1 MTRLAPTFLALV
13 LGLGCSLE
21 CSAGTDQAPSV
32 RFEPIDVPAPA
43 APVAPTPAV
52 VAPPPVPVPPPPVA
66 QTMPIEPTIEPPPTP
81 PEVPDTPLD
90 LRIDGAPLRWRSARA
105 YTRGG
110 RALFVAFSSRAR
122 RGCPGNPTERDRAE
136 TTVHVRISPVLPSDG
151 AGWRVGYASA
161 FLAPVGLRMVDLR
174 TPAAAR
180 IDAPPRE
187 VGDSIDGGI
196 DLSSPE
202 ITARGRFRAFYC
214 GDEPRTPEPATYDDV
229 HVEVGG
235 ETIPIRG
242 ARFLIQDDM
251 LRLVLSSNGSACG
264 GIYSYRLTGAP
275 DLLARWNPTGSQCH
289 AGAEA
294 GASIKDGTGVAELM
308 AALWRDDRVATPAR
322 RRDRRARALLAQSV
336 AEAVRR
342 RIQGGGDRLAEA
354 LCADILDNGLSPDQ
368 AADHWLK
375 AAAR

>member
-1 MTRLAPTFLALV
+1 
-13 LGLGCSLE
+13 
-21 CSAGTDQAPSV
+21 
-32 RFEPIDVPAPA
+32 
-43 APVAPTPAV
+43 
-52 VAPPPVPVPPPPVA
+52 
-66 QTMPIEPTIEPPPTP
+66 MPIEPTIEPPPTP

-122 RGCPGNPTERDRAE
+122 RGCPGNPMERDWDEA
-136 TTVHVRISPVLPSDG
+136 TVHIRISPVLPSDG

-187 VGDSIDGGI
+187 VGDSVDGGI

-202 ITARGRFRAFYC
+202 ITARGRFRAVYC

-264 GIYSYRLTGAP
+264 PIGLGSDVELEVQHHGRLPSPRQTSIYARGHRLSSTPA
-275 DLLARWNPTGSQCH
+275 LII
-289 AGAEA
+289 AGAQDDIIYRYDPAAIVPGDTTRAEVRFA
-294 GASIKDGTGVAELM
+294 GDLRGLPVLVRGFVDAEVCPPL
-308 AALWRDDRVATPAR
+308 
-322 RRDRRARALLAQSV
+322 
-336 AEAVRR
+336 
-342 RIQGGGDRLAEA
+342 
-354 LCADILDNGLSPDQ
+354 
-368 AADHWLK
+368 
-375 AAAR
+375 